1 MIRARNGGR
10 DVSGG
15 GSWAATARFALLLFL
30 LAGWTPAPEAAEP
43 GEFLQMV
50 AIAPD
55 TAAPDP
61 SADSRWTIFLDGLI
75 DGGAADRLTR
85 FIERRGVMRAAV
97 YLNSPGGS
105 LVESMALGRVFR
117 QHGFATVVGAR
128 DATTG
133 GLIAGVCYSAC
144 PFAFAGG
151 IRRQL
156 AAGSVLGVH
165 RAENRTPVPDEA
177 GFQQHVAHDTKFY
190 LAEMGVGEPLIGIMA
205 EVPHDAIRLLSLDE
219 AEQLRLVTDR

>member
-1 MIRARNGGR
+1 MNRVAFRSTKVR
-10 DVSGG
+10 LP
-15 GSWAATARFALLLFL
+15 WLAFL
-30 LAGWTPAPEAAEP
+30 LVAWASAPQAAGPD
-43 GEFLQMV
+43 EFLQMV

-55 TAAPDP
+55 AGAPD
-61 SADSRWTIFLDGLI
+61 SATDLPWTIFLDGEI
-75 DGGAADRLTR
+75 DGGAADRLLR
-85 FIERRGVMRAAV
+85 FLERRGVTHAAV

-105 LVESMALGRVFR
+105 LVEAMALGRVFR

-128 DATTG
+128 NATTG
-133 GLIAGVCYSAC
+133 GLMTGVCYSAC

-151 IRRQL
+151 VRRRL
-156 AAGSVLGVH
+156 EAGSVLGVH

-190 LAEMGVGEPLIGIMA
+190 LAEMGINEQLIGIMA

-219 AEQLRLVTDR
+219 AEHLRLVTDR

>member
-1 MIRARNGGR
+1 LPSLA
-10 DVSGG
+10 
-15 GSWAATARFALLLFL
+15 FL
-30 LAGWTPAPEAAEP
+30 LVAWASAPHAAEP

-55 TAAPDP
+55 NGAPD
-61 SADSRWTIFLDGLI
+61 SATDSTWTIFLDGLI

-85 FIERRGVMRAAV
+85 FIERRGVTHAAV

-105 LVESMALGRVFR
+105 LVGAMALGRVLR
-117 QHGFATVVGAR
+117 QRGFATVVGAR
-128 DATTG
+128 SATTG
-133 GLIAGVCYSAC
+133 GLMTGVCYSAC

-151 IRRQL
+151 VRRQL
-156 AAGSVLGVH
+156 GAGSVLGVH

-190 LAEMGVGEPLIGIMA
+190 LAEMGVGEQLIGIMA